1 MTDQAIID
9 AVQGFLP
16 PFARTMGMAVDH
28 LHGGLPVI
36 AFDYGPPVMGRP
48 GFLHGGAMSGLMEIA
63 AIAALRVT
71 LDAEETGL
79 RIKPVNITINF
90 MRGGR
95 QRRTYALGEV
105 TRIGRRVANV
115 EAKAWQDDPAKPIAT
130 VFMNFLL
137 SGGPPASGG

>member
-1 MTDQAIID
+1 MAT
-9 AVQGFLP
+9 VTGFMP
-16 PFARTMGMAVDH
+16 PFARHMGMAVDH
-28 LHGGLPVI
+28 IKDGLPVI
-36 AFDYGPPVMGRP
+36 AYEYGPIVMGRP
-48 GFLHGGAMSGLMEIA
+48 GFVHGGALGGLLEIA

-71 LDAEETGL
+71 LGQEESNL

-95 QRRTYALGEV
+95 ELRTYALGEV

-115 EAKAWQDDPAKPIAT
+115 EAKAWQEDPAKPIAT

-137 SGGPPASGG
+137 SSPS

>member
-1 MTDQAIID
+1 MSDTDTIET
-9 AVQGFLP
+9 VLGFMP
-16 PFARTMGMAVDH
+16 PFAKTMGMTVDH
-28 LHGGLPVI
+28 MQGGLPVI
-36 AFDYGPPVMGRP
+36 TYDYGPQVMGRP

-71 LDAEETGL
+71 LGKDESNL
-79 RIKPVNITINF
+79 KIKPVNITINF

-95 QRRTYALGEV
+95 ELRTYALGEV

-115 EAKAWQDDPAKPIAT
+115 EAKAWQDDPSKPIAT

-137 SGGPPASGG
+137 SAPRSA

>member
-1 MTDQAIID
+1 MTTETDMA
-9 AVQGFLP
+9 AALGFMP
-16 PFARTMGMAVDH
+16 PFAREMGMTVDH
-28 LHGGLPVI
+28 MQGGLPVI
-36 AFDYGPPVMGRP
+36 AFDYGPHVMGRP

-71 LDAEETGL
+71 VAAEEPAV

-95 QRRTYALGEV
+95 EARTYALGEV

-137 SGGPPASGG
+137 SSPRQA

>member
-1 MTDQAIID
+1 MSDTETIAT
-9 AVQGFLP
+9 VLGFMP
-16 PFARTMGMAVDH
+16 PFATTMGMTVDH
-28 LHGGLPVI
+28 MHGGLPVI
-36 AFDYGPPVMGRP
+36 TYDYGPSVMGRP
-48 GFLHGGAMSGLMEIA
+48 GFLHGGALSGLLEIS

-71 LDAEETGL
+71 LGQDESNL

-95 QRRTYALGEV
+95 ELRTYALGEV

-137 SGGPPASGG
+137 SAPRPA

>member
-1 MTDQAIID
+1 MTTDTEMAAIL
-9 AVQGFLP
+9 GFMP
-16 PFARTMGMAVDH
+16 PFAREMGMTVDH
-28 LHGGLPVI
+28 MQGGLPVI
-36 AFDYGPPVMGRP
+36 AFDYGPHVMGRP

-71 LDAEETGL
+71 VAAEEPAV

-95 QRRTYALGEV
+95 EARTYALGEV

-137 SGGPPASGG
+137 SSPKQV

>member
-1 MTDQAIID
+1 MSTDTDMA
-9 AVQGFLP
+9 AVLGFMP
-16 PFARTMGMAVDH
+16 PFAREMGMTVDH
-28 LHGGLPVI
+28 MQGGLPVI
-36 AFDYGPPVMGRP
+36 AFDYGPHVMGRP

-71 LDAEETGL
+71 VAAEEPAV

-95 QRRTYALGEV
+95 EARTYALGEV

-137 SGGPPASGG
+137 SSPKPA

>member
-1 MTDQAIID
+1 MSTEHDMAMVMD
-9 AVQGFLP
+9 FMP
-16 PFARTMGMAVDH
+16 PFAHEMGMTVDH
-28 LHGGLPVI
+28 MQGGLPVI
-36 AFDYGPPVMGRP
+36 AFDYGPHVMGRP

-71 LDAEETGL
+71 LSGDEPAL

-95 QRRTYALGEV
+95 EARTYALGEV

-115 EAKAWQDDPAKPIAT
+115 EAKAWQDDAAKPIAT

-137 SGGPPASGG
+137 SPPKSA

>member
-1 MTDQAIID
+1 MSDTDTIAT
-9 AVQGFLP
+9 VLGFMP
-16 PFARTMGMAVDH
+16 PFAKTMGMTVDH
-28 LHGGLPVI
+28 MANGLPVI
-36 AFDYGPPVMGRP
+36 AYDYGPAVMGRP

-71 LDAEETGL
+71 LGQDESDV

-95 QRRTYALGEV
+95 ELRTYAVGEV

-137 SGGPPASGG
+137 SSPR

>member
-1 MTDQAIID
+1 MNETATI
-9 AVQGFLP
+9 ATALGFMP
-16 PFARTMGMAVDH
+16 PFATTMGMTVDH
-28 LHGGLPVI
+28 MHGGLPVI
-36 AFDYGPPVMGRP
+36 AYDYGPSVMGRP
-48 GFLHGGAMSGLMEIA
+48 GFLHGGALSGLLEIS

-71 LDAEETGL
+71 LGQDESNL

-95 QRRTYALGEV
+95 ELRTYALGEV

-137 SGGPPASGG
+137 SAPRPA

>member
-1 MTDQAIID
+1 MSENETID
-9 AVQGFLP
+9 TVTGFLP
-16 PFARTMGMAVDH
+16 PFAQTMGMTVDH
-28 LHGGLPVI
+28 LQGGLPVI
-36 AFDYGPPVMGRP
+36 AYDFGAPVMGRP
-48 GFLHGGAMSGLMEIA
+48 GFVHGGALGGLLEIA
-63 AIAALRVT
+63 AIAALKVT
-71 LDAEETGL
+71 LGKDESDL

-95 QRRTYALGEV
+95 ELRTYALGEV

-137 SGGPPASGG
+137 SAPKPA

>member
-1 MTDQAIID
+1 MTTDTEMAAIL
-9 AVQGFLP
+9 GFMP
-16 PFARTMGMAVDH
+16 PFAREMGMTVDH
-28 LHGGLPVI
+28 MQGGLPVI
-36 AFDYGPPVMGRP
+36 AFDYGPHVMGRP

-71 LDAEETGL
+71 VAAEEPAV

-95 QRRTYALGEV
+95 EARTYALGEV

-137 SGGPPASGG
+137 SSPKQA

>member
-1 MTDQAIID
+1 MENQDTMAV
-9 AVQGFLP
+9 VQGYLP
-16 PFARTMGMAVDH
+16 PFAKTMGMTVDH
-28 LHGGLPVI
+28 LQGGLPVI
-36 AFDYGPPVMGRP
+36 GYDFGPAVMGRP
-48 GFLHGGAMSGLMEIA
+48 GFLHGGALSGLLEIA

-71 LDAEETGL
+71 LGSDDTDL

-95 QRRTYALGEV
+95 QLRTYALGEV

-137 SGGPPASGG
+137 SSPASAG